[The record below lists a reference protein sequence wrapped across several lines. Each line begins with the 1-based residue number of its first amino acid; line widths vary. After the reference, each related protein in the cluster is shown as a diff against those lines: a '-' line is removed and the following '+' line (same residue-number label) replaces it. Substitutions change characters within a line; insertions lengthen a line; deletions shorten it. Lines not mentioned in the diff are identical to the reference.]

1 MGRHG
6 VSRGVRPRTVVIGMV
21 AIATIVAAAVGLSL
35 WLRQQHPG
43 AVKLQGPHG
52 DSPVSYAGI
61 FPAEDDEPLANPLG
75 IAYDGEYLYVAESD
89 AGVIRIFDENGGR
102 VGTIGLTVAE
112 GQRVVYPSVIA
123 IAGDRLAVVDNAG
136 ARALVIS
143 PEPADAA
150 TIHALLGHEDVP
162 LLQPTA
168 VTYSEGELLVADA
181 GDKTIKTYDT
191 EGIHLR
197 TLEPASISGE
207 SALTALSVVD
217 GVIYAL
223 GSPSGSVH
231 ALDLETGSPVRGAS
245 GEYPM
250 PRTLEPVGGEMLAV
264 VDGLNRSVT
273 LIGADGTERAVI
285 DEEMVAGAALSGPR
299 GGAWVTDDERLY
311 VTDASSG
318 RVFVYNVR
326 LELL

>member
-1 MGRHG
+1 MGRHAA
-6 VSRGVRPRTVVIGMV
+6 SPTVRPRTVVIGMV
-21 AIATIVAAAVGLSL
+21 AVVVIVAAAVGLSL
-35 WLRQQHPG
+35 LLRERHPG
-43 AVKLQGPHG
+43 AVDLRGPHG

-61 FPAEDDEPLANPLG
+61 FPAEGDKPLANPLG

-136 ARALVIS
+136 ARVLVIS

-162 LLQPTA
+162 PLQPTA

-197 TLEPASISGE
+197 TLEPASIRGE
-207 SALTALSVVD
+207 SGLTALSVVD
-217 GVIYAL
+217 GVIYAV
-223 GSPSGSVH
+223 GASSGSIH
-231 ALDLETGSPVRGAS
+231 ALDLETGEPVRDAS

-250 PRTLEPVGGEMLAV
+250 PRTLEPVGSEMLAV
-264 VDGLNRSVT
+264 VDGLDRSVM
-273 LIGADGTERAVI
+273 LIGADGAERAVI
-285 DEEMVAGAALSGPR
+285 DEETVAGAALSGPR
-299 GGAWVTDDERLY
+299 GAAWATDDERLY

-318 RVFVYNVR
+318 RVFVYNIK